1 MNPEHMAEC
10 DHRIMHSEFPDY
22 RELFR
27 ESDIKSAV
35 AFLIFHSPF
44 QCVVAFSS
52 AHVFRF
58 VLVLSERFLVFCP
71 DAHHAVV

>member
-10 DHRIMHSEFPDY
+10 DHRIMRSEFPDY

-35 AFLIFHSPF
+35 
-44 QCVVAFSS
+44 VAFFNISFS
-52 AHVFRF
+52 ISMRCSFFLSLRISICSGVIGEAFG
-58 VLVLSERFLVFCP
+58 VLP
-71 DAHHAVV
+71 

>member
-10 DHRIMHSEFPDY
+10 YHRIMRSEFPDY

-27 ESDIKSAV
+27 VSDIKSSV
-35 AFLIFHSPF
+35 AFLISHSPF
-44 QCVVAFSS
+44 QCVIACSS

-58 VLVLSERFLVFCP
+58 VLVLPGGVFGVLP
-71 DAHHAVV
+71 

>member
-1 MNPEHMAEC
+1 MNPAHMAKC
-10 DHRIMHSEFPDY
+10 DHQIMRSELLDY

-35 AFLIFHSPF
+35 AFLIFHSLF
-44 QCVVAFSS
+44 QYVAAFSS

-58 VLVLSERFLVFCP
+58 VLVSSERLLVFCS